1 MVEQVFVAEQQ
12 VVDGLVEVE
21 LDVLADLVV
30 QD

>member
-1 MVEQVFVAEQQ
+1 MEQVFVAEQQ

>member
-1 MVEQVFVAEQQ
+1 VVEQVFVAEQQ

>member
-30 QD
+30 PD